1 MNAISADIISSI
13 FPLSGKIQG
22 PQGALEYMD
31 KHYFAHVKTHEAE

>member
-1 MNAISADIISSI
+1 MNAISAYIIFST

-31 KHYFAHVKTHEAE
+31 KYYFAHVKTHNAE